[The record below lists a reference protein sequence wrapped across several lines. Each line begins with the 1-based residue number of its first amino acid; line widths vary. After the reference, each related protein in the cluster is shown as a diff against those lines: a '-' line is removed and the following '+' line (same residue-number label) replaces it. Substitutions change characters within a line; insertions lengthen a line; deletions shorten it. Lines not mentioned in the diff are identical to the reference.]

1 MHKLIKYFFKILII
15 GCFSSFYSCSYF
27 YNKCDHCNLSYQDD
41 EIVYSNRFQIS
52 YHKTCYDNWFY
63 PNLENKNKKLLFVKD
78 NLNAYRLLKE
88 TKYQL
93 NKIGLNVTEN
103 IELKIDDAKN
113 FQVRKG

>member
-1 MHKLIKYFFKILII
+1 
-15 GCFSSFYSCSYF
+15 
-27 YNKCDHCNLSYQDD
+27 LSYQDD